1 MSVTVFLGSESD
13 FEVIEDGL
21 DILKEFGVPFTLE
34 VTSAH
39 RSPER
44 TLRLVRE
51 AEERGTA
58 VFIAVAG
65 KAAHLAGVV
74 AAHTV
79 RPVIGVPVES
89 AALSGMDALL
99 STVQM
104 PKGIP
109 VATVALGKA
118 GGANAALLAVEILA
132 VGRRRPPGQARRP
145 PEEDGREGRGDLEEA
160 PREDMTSFAIR
171 NFGCRVNQAEAFAWV
186 EELRRGGLRLEEGP
200 GRGDYRPRQFLHPD
214 RPGRPRRAA
223 VHPPGGPGQSRGQ
236 ASS

>member
-1 MSVTVFLGSESD
+1 LTMNVTIFLGSGSD
-13 FEVIEDGL
+13 FDVIKDGL
-21 DILKEFGVPFTLE
+21 AILKEFGVPFDLE

-44 TLRLVRE
+44 TLKLVRE
-51 AEERGTA
+51 AEEKGTE

-89 AALSGMDALL
+89 ASLAGMDALL

-118 GGANAALLAVEILA
+118 GGANAALLAVQILA
-132 VGRRRPPGQARRP
+132 LNDA
-145 PEEDGREGRGDLEEA
+145 
-160 PREDMTSFAIR
+160 
-171 NFGCRVNQAEAFAWV
+171 
-186 EELRRGGLRLEEGP
+186 GLRKKLAAHRKKMAEEVE
-200 GRGDYRPRQFLHPD
+200 DS
-214 RPGRPRRAA
+214 
-223 VHPPGGPGQSRGQ
+223 SRKVQ
-236 ASS
+236 DKA

>member
-13 FEVIEDGL
+13 FEVIEGGL
-21 DILKEFGVPFTLE
+21 DILKDFGVPFTLE

-79 RPVIGVPVES
+79 RPVIGVPVEGG
-89 AALSGMDALL
+89 ALSGMDALF

-132 VGRRRPPGQARRP
+132 L
-145 PEEDGREGRGDLEEA
+145 GDA
-160 PREDMTSFAIR
+160 
-171 NFGCRVNQAEAFAWV
+171 
-186 EELRRGGLRLEEGP
+186 GLRDKLVAHRKKMAEKVE
-200 GRGDYRPRQFLHPD
+200 
-214 RPGRPRRAA
+214 AN
-223 VHPPGGPGQSRGQ
+223 SRKLKEKI
-236 ASS
+236 

>member
-1 MSVTVFLGSESD
+1 MKVMIFLGSDSD
-13 FEVIEDGL
+13 FEVIEDAL
-21 DILKEFGVPFTLE
+21 KVLKEFGVPFGLE

-44 TLRLVRE
+44 TVGLIKE
-51 AEERGTA
+51 AEKQGVE

-89 AALSGMDALL
+89 AALAGLDALF

-109 VATVALGKA
+109 VATMALGKH
-118 GGANAALLAVEILA
+118 GGSNAALLAVEILA
-132 VGRRRPPGQARRP
+132 LGN
-145 PEEDGREGRGDLEEA
+145 D
-160 PREDMTSFAIR
+160 T
-171 NFGCRVNQAEAFAWV
+171 
-186 EELRRGGLRLEEGP
+186 LRQKLL
-200 GRGDYRPRQFLHPD
+200 DYRAKM
-214 RPGRPRRAA
+214 AA
-223 VHPPGGPGQSRGQ
+223 GVE
-236 ASS
+236 ASSRKLREKL